1 MRDILQPVFDNL
13 VRARAVPRRLTGI
26 RIEELTFDHEAPYVS
41 NMRRRTSRKD
51 SDLNAVVDIRYCGG
65 ARMLL
70 SLEVGQGNWQF
81 KVPIIVSDLD
91 LEGHMWLKIRLAPM
105 CPYIGTLQLAFVEP
119 PAIKVQISP
128 YNRVRLMRI
137 PVV

>member
-1 MRDILQPVFDNL
+1 MCSTRVKHWRNCQRGACLPAHDLTPTP
-13 VRARAVPRRLTGI
+13 PRPST
-26 RIEELTFDHEAPYVS
+26 V
-41 NMRRRTSRKD
+41 
-51 SDLNAVVDIRYCGG
+51 
-65 ARMLL
+65 
-70 SLEVGQGNWQF
+70 Q
-81 KVPIIVSDLD
+81 VPIIVSDLD